1 MDCDPSYKPPNHKPF
16 EKLLYCHATRWSNF
30 VMKKKSSKSDPNP
43 NYNANANADADA
55 DTGANINSHINASS
69 DSSSA
74 SESLDVKPGPK
85 LSLSDILWVGLMPM
99 IVGKTFIFY
108 FGIKYS
114 AYPEEGYGYGLVVAI
129 LFTLTT
135 IGRFLWKYRNYSD
148 D

>member
-1 MDCDPSYKPPNHKPF
+1 
-16 EKLLYCHATRWSNF
+16 
-30 VMKKKSSKSDPNP
+30 MKKKSSKSDPNP
-43 NYNANANADADA
+43 NPNYNANADAG
-55 DTGANINSHINASS
+55 TNINSHINASS

-114 AYPEEGYGYGLVVAI
+114 AYPDEGYGYGLVVAI

-148 D
+148 E